1 MKTVCLLS
9 FLFPGIAAL
18 LIGCSSA
25 RTEYQDVP
33 PVTELKKPIVD
44 VAPKETTNNK
54 MNMRATQLKK
64 RVTIGRFGDIG
75 WVDDIPFKRDDEV
88 VAKAGGP
95 EQLTEMLINELV
107 KTNRFD
113 VVERKNIE
121 DVLKEMK
128 FGETRWVEKTSAAK
142 AGAVIGAQCIVMA
155 SVGRNG
161 NAATQGAGDVAAFI
175 RMVDVSTGR
184 ITKAVMGAGPDTH
197 SAIASAVAELLRVN
211 AADPWVAKIVKIDE
225 RDGKKEF
232 VIDSGKDL
240 GVQPGDVFAVFALG
254 EAIKAADA
262 DRVIGYRENGAG
274 MVRVTDVKDQY
285 SVAEPVELTGQVK
298 PGDLVRPAI
307 DK

>member
-1 MKTVCLLS
+1 MRTASVVS
-9 FLFPGIAAL
+9 FLVPGLAAL
-18 LIGCSSA
+18 IIGCGSH
-25 RTEYQDVP
+25 RMEYQDVP

-44 VAPKETTNNK
+44 VAPRETGTK

-64 RVTIGRFGDIG
+64 RVAVNRFGDIG

-88 VAKAGGP
+88 VSKAGGP

-113 VVERKNIE
+113 VIERKNIE

-142 AGAVIGAQCIVMA
+142 AGAVIGAQCIVMLT
-155 SVGRNG
+155 VGRNE
-161 NAATQGAGDVAAFI
+161 NVATQPAGNVAAFI
-175 RMVDVSTGR
+175 RMVDVSTSR
-184 ITKAVMGAGPDTH
+184 ITAAVMGVGPDAH
-197 SAIASAVAELLRVN
+197 NAIAVAVAELLRAN
-211 AADPWVAKIVKIDE
+211 AAAPWTAKVVKIDE

-232 VIDSGKDL
+232 IIDSGKDL
-240 GVQPGDVFAVFALG
+240 GVQAGDVFAVFALG
-254 EAIKAADA
+254 EPIKAADG

-285 SVAEPVELTGQVK
+285 SIAEPVELTGEVK
-298 PGDLVRPAI
+298 LGDLVRPAI
-307 DK
+307 EK